1 MSRQAFEMLIEHIER
16 VRCLVTGKVGSGLM
30 CSEDVIG
37 KWSEGE
43 NVRVG
48 DPY

>member
-1 MSRQAFEMLIEHIER
+1 MIRREKIMSPQNFVLFIERIER

-37 KWSEGE
+37 KCES
-43 NVRVG
+43 RR
-48 DPY
+48 